1 MRRAFCFRGGSGGRT
16 LARGVV
22 TAYSHREAAR
32 ILRISQ
38 ARLRYWERT
47 ELVRRSVED
56 GSERGFGFRDLV
68 RLKSVLGLLERGV
81 PLRRIRRSARDLQ
94 CRLPEM
100 EDALGSLRLWDEG
113 SQRVV
118 VEHAGALFE
127 PGGQMVLDFRSR
139 KPVGEGDPVARLAPT
154 PLSAAEWFERGCTL
168 DSDAATQSEAIEAY
182 RCALA
187 ADPRFADA
195 HCNLG
200 TVFYN
205 QGRRQAAL
213 ECFRK
218 AMEIDPLHL
227 EANFNAAS
235 LLEEQRA
242 EESALRHYR
251 TVLSVDPMYLDAHV
265 NVALLYQKLGRKA
278 RAREHWRRTLQ
289 IDPQGPWAD
298 VARRHLGNGGL

>member
-1 MRRAFCFRGGSGGRT
+1 
-16 LARGVV
+16 VV

-68 RLKSVLGLLERGV
+68 RLKSVLGLLEHGV

-94 CRLPEM
+94 LRLPEM

-127 PGGQMVLDFRSR
+127 PGGQMVLDFRSG
-139 KPVGEGDPVARLAPT
+139 KPAGEGDPVARLAPT
-154 PLSAAEWFERGCTL
+154 PLSAAEWFERGCAL
-168 DSDAATQSEAIEAY
+168 DSDAATQAEAIEAY
-182 RCALA
+182 RCSLA

-251 TVLSVDPMYLDAHV
+251 TVLSVDPMYVDAHV
-265 NVALLYQKLGRKA
+265 NVALLYEKLGRRA
-278 RAREHWRRTLQ
+278 RAREHWRRYLQ

-298 VARRHLGNGGL
+298 VARRHLGNSGSP

>member
-1 MRRAFCFRGGSGGRT
+1 
-16 LARGVV
+16 VV
-22 TAYSHREAAR
+22 IAYSHREAAR

-47 ELVRRSVED
+47 KLVRPSVEA

-81 PLRRIRRSARDLQ
+81 PLRRIRRSARDLER
-94 CRLPEM
+94 RLPEM
-100 EDALGSLRLWDEG
+100 EDPLGSLRLWDEG

-127 PGGQMVLDFRSR
+127 PGGQMVLDFRRGKEAGDS
-139 KPVGEGDPVARLAPT
+139 DPVARLTPS

-168 DSDAATQSEAIEAY
+168 DSDPATQAEAIEAY
-182 RCALA
+182 RSALA

-195 HCNLG
+195 QCNLG
-200 TVFYN
+200 TVYYN

-218 AMEIDPLHL
+218 ALEIDALHL
-227 EANFNAAS
+227 EANFNTAS

-242 EESALRHYR
+242 DEAALRHYR

-265 NVALLYQKLGRKA
+265 NIALLYEKLGRKP
-278 RAREHWRRTLQ
+278 RAREHWRRYLQ
-289 IDPQGPWAD
+289 IDPRGPWAD
-298 VARRHLGNGGL
+298 VARRHLSSSPS